1 MKSGCFFEQRRRA
14 TRVQPCSLCHLK
26 AAAALN
32 CGRSLRVSGIRGD
45 REFESPILHRR
56 VDCELA
62 LEGFSSVD
70 PALAGP
76 DLLQHGYAT
85 ANTASPSSY
94 GGGRRI
100 TAGIQFAARRDN
112 LSSTVSPSK
121 S

>member
-1 MKSGCFFEQRRRA
+1 VIALSRALPTAADHALQQGAERSG
-14 TRVQPCSLCHLK
+14 S
-26 AAAALN
+26 
-32 CGRSLRVSGIRGD
+32 RGD
-45 REFESPILHRR
+45 RRFESRSLHRR